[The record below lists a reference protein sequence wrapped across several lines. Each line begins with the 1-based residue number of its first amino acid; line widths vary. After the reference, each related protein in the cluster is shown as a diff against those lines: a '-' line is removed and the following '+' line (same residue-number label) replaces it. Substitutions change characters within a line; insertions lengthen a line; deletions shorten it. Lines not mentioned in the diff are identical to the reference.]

1 MPAPKPR
8 RTKGARRWVPVRA
21 HDCAC
26 SSWATVPVTRLRIAL
41 AGPMG
46 VGKSTVGK
54 ALAARLGVGF
64 LDLDAVIGPAGPIF
78 AAEGEAGFRARERAA
93 LAELARTHPGV
104 LALGGGTVV
113 DPWNVAYLRDAG
125 WTIVVLDA
133 PLETLVAR
141 VANDVGTK
149 RPLAGRLA
157 EVVAE
162 RAESY
167 AAAGVRVDAVGTV
180 DEVVA
185 RVLVGTHA
193 TRLAGAQG

>member
-1 MPAPKPR
+1 MGAGLLI
-8 RTKGARRWVPVRA
+8 RTTLNHP
-21 HDCAC
+21 
-26 SSWATVPVTRLRIAL
+26 RIAL

-46 VGKSTVGK
+46 VGKSTVGQ
-54 ALAARLGVGF
+54 ALATRLGVGF
-64 LDLDAVIGPAGPIF
+64 LDLDAIIGPAGPIF

-93 LAELARTHPGV
+93 LAEVARTHQGV

-113 DPWNVAYLRDAG
+113 DPRNVRYLRETG

-133 PLETLVAR
+133 PLEVLVAR
-141 VANDVGTK
+141 VAADADKV
-149 RPLAGRLA
+149 RPLAGRIA
-157 EVVAE
+157 ELVAA
-162 RAESY
+162 RAEAY
-167 AAAGVRVDAVGTV
+167 GAAGVRVDAVGTV